1 MKYIQINPL
10 DNVAVALTDLKAGER
25 VGDVV
30 LRTDLSRGHK
40 VLLKDLKEGEDVI
53 KYGSP
58 IGHVTRDIPAGTP
71 VDHSCIPGIRFRRIS
86 RRQGSAAPSAASSG
100 RTARWAC
107 ATRSGSFPRWDA

>member
-1 MKYIQINPL
+1 M

-30 LRTDLSRGHK
+30 LKADLSRGHK

-58 IGHVTRDIPAGTP
+58 IGHVTRDIPAGELWVGNP
-71 VDHSCIPGIRFRRIS
+71 ARFIRKLEE
-86 RRQGSAAPSAASSG
+86 Q
-100 RTARWAC
+100 
-107 ATRSGSFPRWDA
+107 

>member
-58 IGHVTRDIPAGTP
+58 IGHVTRDIPA
-71 VDHSCIPGIRFRRIS
+71 VWLVRED
-86 RRQGSAAPSAASSG
+86 GSAVCIRDTFETSLLNTPDKERMADHG
-100 RTARWAC
+100 QTY
-107 ATRSGSFPRWDA
+107 